1 MLKRLAPVSIAVIAI
16 VGALVAYALLRPAAP
31 PSEPIQAIPVQVE
44 PSDSSEPVAEA
55 ESAAPSEEEAA
66 APTEE
71 EVAPSEPMDTPEDA
85 TESEAAPTA
94 VVEEPTA
101 EPTTVAEEAPAAPAE
116 PLVFEIQQDASQAR
130 YVIDEVLRGTP
141 TTVVGATN
149 QVAGQI
155 AINPADLS
163 ATQVGTILINARS
176 FATDQDRRDNAVRNW
191 VLETN
196 QHEYI
201 TFTPTS
207 IVGLPAAAAVGEA
220 YTFQIIGDLTIR
232 NTTQPVTWDV
242 TITPID
248 GTRIEGT
255 ATATIRYA
263 DWGLQ
268 VPDVPFV
275 ANVSEEVRLE
285 LDLVA
290 TAT

>member
-1 MLKRLAPVSIAVIAI
+1 MMKRFALISIVVVAL
-16 VGALVAYALLRPAAP
+16 VGAVVAYALLRPAAEA
-31 PSEPIQAIPVQVE
+31 SEPIRAIPVQVE
-44 PSDSSEPVAEA
+44 PSDASEPVAEA
-55 ESAAPSEEEAA
+55 ESAAPTEEA
-66 APTEE
+66 
-71 EVAPSEPMDTPEDA
+71 APSEPMDTPDDA
-85 TESEAAPTA
+85 TETEAAPTA
-94 VVEEPTA
+94 VVEEPAA
-101 EPTTVAEEAPAAPAE
+101 EPTVAAEEAPAAPAE
-116 PLVFEIQQDASQAR
+116 TLVFEIQQDASQAR

-163 ATQVGTILINARS
+163 ATQVGTILINART

-207 IVGLPAAAAVGEA
+207 IAGLPAAATVGQP

-232 NTTQPVTWDV
+232 GTTQPVTWEV
-242 TITPID
+242 TITPTD
-248 GTRIEGT
+248 STRLEGK

-268 VPDVPFV
+268 LPDVPFV